1 MILTIK
7 VLIVI
12 MKILYFI
19 NLIFAFIANSAIVFS
34 SSGSVLTK
42 GLAIIYLLLS
52 IGGFALIFEKKRDLK
67 PRPDILKIG
76 LFTSA
81 SALMSCAIADLV
93 INAPLIV
100 QVVCSMSLIIVGGC
114 VATFKLVKQK

>member
-7 VLIVI
+7 VLMVI

-19 NLIFAFIANSAIVFS
+19 NLMLAFIVNSVIVFS

-42 GLAIIYLLLS
+42 GLTIIYLLLS
-52 IGGFALIFEKKRDLK
+52 IGSFALIFDKKRDLK
-67 PRPDILKIG
+67 TIPDILKIG
-76 LFTSA
+76 LFTSL
-81 SALMSCAIADLV
+81 SALISCAIADLV

-114 VATFKLVKQK
+114 VAIFKLVRQK